1 MTSADP
7 EHLAREAYEAYCVA
21 HPASLPPWGDIGV
34 QEQAAWR
41 AAVSAIAGQRK
52 VTRAMAVP
60 TRSLVIKTADGSRTF
75 EAEFTVGREGGLV
88 IDDEFASS
96 HHARFQTTR
105 GRWYVEDLGSTNG
118 TWLNGRRIQA
128 AQWLKKGDKIRIG
141 HTVMTVEPT

>member
-7 EHLAREAYEAYCVA
+7 EHLAPDAYEAYCAA
-21 HPASLPPWGDIGV
+21 HPRPLPPWEDIGA
-34 QEQAAWR
+34 QEQAAWK
-41 AAVSAIAGQRK
+41 AAVSAIAGQRT

-60 TRSLVIKTADGSRTF
+60 TRSLRIKTADRSRTF
-75 EAEFTVGREGGLV
+75 DTEFTVGREGSLV

-96 HHARFQTTR
+96 RHARFQVAH